1 MGKVTKSEG
10 KDPQQHEEATVLDWI
25 KSVILQRPLEMPEAG
40 PKGRPSRATKAQG
53 EAELPKRV
61 EWIPY
66 RITAAHLRLP
76 VAVMLAL
83 MAQFGIEHRMGSSI
97 WNSIAIYILAAAL
110 AAWGMWKGDVR
121 LPSTTAD
128 EEQVSSNSLRIPY
141 LISAVV
147 FSILTFFAAGGNRFT
162 AAVLVFWGAAL
173 VSLVLCFWE
182 GSLDLE
188 GWRSRVTQWLRDP
201 HVRIS
206 LGPYGLALTL
216 TFGLAIFFRYYHL
229 DRVPLEMWSDH
240 AEKLLDVMDVL
251 KGQPSIYFPRNSGR
265 EAIQFYMAAATS
277 KLLGIGISFMTLKFG
292 TALAGVLTLPFLYLF
307 AREIGGRWTGL
318 GALFLGGIAY
328 WPNVISRAGLRFPLY
343 PLFAAPAL
351 YFLVR
356 GLRRKRRNDLLLCGL
371 FAGFGLQGYSPARIL
386 PFVVA
391 AGVAIFLLHRQA
403 RGIRWRTITWFAILV
418 AAVWLAF
425 LPLLRVVLEMPDQFF
440 YRQLTRMGTVERAFP
455 GAPLMIFLSNTW
467 RSLTM
472 FAWDNGGTWVVS
484 IPGRPALDWVT
495 GALFHIGLVLLIIR
509 YVRKRNWEDL
519 FTLVSIPLLMLPS
532 ILSLA
537 FPNENPALHRSSGA
551 IIPVFTIAA
560 LPLAALPDWVR
571 STWNSRKIMFAS
583 VAAVLLLLTI
593 SARAN
598 YRLVFDDFA
607 ERLDE
612 ALWNTDDIGRVIQG
626 FAESVGSYETAH
638 VIPYPYWVDTRL
650 VGINAGRP
658 ETDYAIRPEDLENLA
673 DEERAQLFI
682 FDQDDSEN
690 GQLLREIF
698 PSGVLSRW
706 VSTIPSHSFLIY
718 EVPARVDYE
727 PEPTLVPE

>member
-1 MGKVTKSEG
+1 VTKSEG
-10 KDPQQHEEATVLDWI
+10 KEPQQPEEATVLDWI
-25 KSVILQRPLEMPEAG
+25 KSVILQRPLEIPEARS
-40 PKGRPSRATKAQG
+40 KGGSSQAAKAKG
-53 EAELPKRV
+53 EAAPARMVERV
-61 EWIPY
+61 SF

-76 VAVMLAL
+76 VALAL
-83 MAQFGIEHRMGSSI
+83 ALVAQLGIERRSGSSI
-97 WNSIAIYILAAAL
+97 WTSIAIYLLAAVL
-110 AAWGMWKGDVR
+110 AVWGMWKGDFH
-121 LPSTTAD
+121 LPTTTAD
-128 EEQVSSNSLRIPY
+128 EEMATANSLRTPY
-141 LISAVV
+141 LISAGV

-182 GSLDLE
+182 GSLDLD
-188 GWRSRVTQWLRDP
+188 GWRSRLAGWLREP

-206 LGPYGLALTL
+206 LGPYGLALVL
-216 TFGLAIFFRYYHL
+216 TFGLVIFFRYFRL

-251 KGQPSIYFPRNSGR
+251 KGQPSIYFTRNTGR

-277 KLLGIGISFMTLKFG
+277 KLFGISFMTLKFG
-292 TALAGVLTLPFLYLF
+292 TVLAGVLTLPFLYLF

-328 WPNVISRAGLRFPLY
+328 WPNVISRVGLRFPLY

-371 FAGFGLQGYSPARIL
+371 LTGLGLQGYSPARIL

-391 AGVAIFLLHRQA
+391 AGVAVFLLHREA
-403 RGIRWRTITWFAILV
+403 KGIRWRTITWFAILV

-425 LPLLRVVLEMPDQFF
+425 LPLMRVALEMPELFF
-440 YRQLTRMGTVERAFP
+440 YRQLTRMGTVERAYP
-455 GAPLMIFLSNTW
+455 GAPLLIFLSNTW
-467 RSLTM
+467 KSLTM

-495 GALFHIGLVLLIIR
+495 GALFHLGLVLLIVRYIR
-509 YVRKRNWEDL
+509 RRNWEDL

-571 STWNSRKIMFAS
+571 STWNSRRAMFAS
-583 VAAVLLLLTI
+583 VIAVLLLLTI
-593 SARAN
+593 SARTN
-598 YRLVFDDFA
+598 YHLVFDDFA
-607 ERLDE
+607 EQLDE

-658 ETDYAIRPEDLENLA
+658 ETDYAIRPEDLEGLA
-673 DEERAQLFI
+673 DDTRAQLFI
-682 FDQDDSEN
+682 FKPEDSEN
-690 GQLLREIF
+690 GELLREIF
-698 PSGVLSRW
+698 PSGVLSLW
-706 VSTIPSHSFLIY
+706 ASPIPSHNFLIY
-718 EVPARVDYE
+718 EVPARADYE
-727 PEPTLVPE
+727 PEPTPVPE